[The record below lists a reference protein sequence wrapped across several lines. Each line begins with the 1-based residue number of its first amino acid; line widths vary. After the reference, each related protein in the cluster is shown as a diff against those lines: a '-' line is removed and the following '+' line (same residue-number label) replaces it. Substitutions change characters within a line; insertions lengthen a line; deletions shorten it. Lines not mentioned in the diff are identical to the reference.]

1 MRTMTSRNCVKPARR
16 NWRGAELTSHRE
28 ILELPY
34 RPEDLFDLA
43 ADVAH
48 YPDFITW
55 IRSLKLLSEQ
65 EEPGRMRCRA
75 EVLVGF
81 KNFNE
86 TFVTDVDARAAD
98 LAIDVSLVRG
108 PFRKLSNTWRFKP
121 SAVGARVEFAIQFE
135 FRNFVLQALADANK
149 TFAVKRVIEAFVNE
163 AGRRYPRIGSGPTA

>member
-1 MRTMTSRNCVKPARR
+1 MTSRNCVKPARR

-81 KNFNE
+81 KSFNE
-86 TFVTDVDARAAD
+86 TFVTDVDARLHEISGH
-98 LAIDVSLVRG
+98 LARMRDR
-108 PFRKLSNTWRFKP
+108 
-121 SAVGARVEFAIQFE
+121 Q
-135 FRNFVLQALADANK
+135 
-149 TFAVKRVIEAFVNE
+149 
-163 AGRRYPRIGSGPTA
+163 